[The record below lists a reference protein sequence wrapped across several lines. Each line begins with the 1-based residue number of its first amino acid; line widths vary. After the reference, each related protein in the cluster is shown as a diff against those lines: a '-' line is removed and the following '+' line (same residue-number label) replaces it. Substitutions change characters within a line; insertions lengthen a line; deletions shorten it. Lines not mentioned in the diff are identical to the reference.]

1 MSKFVRQS
9 KYRHVFGQASK
20 PELCYS
26 GITLSRNA
34 WDQDYITVNT
44 KFLAVA
50 WESGGG
56 AAAVIP
62 LEKTGKLPQGNVPLV
77 SGHKGAVLDMDW
89 NPFNE
94 NILGTVSEDGYGRL
108 WSIPDGGLTENLEEP
123 VQILKGHK
131 RKVGSIRFHPTA
143 DNVVA
148 TSSADFTVKI
158 WDIVSGDAKL
168 TVEGHSDLINT
179 CNWNKN
185 GSQLVTACK
194 DKKLRILDPRQ
205 QKVAQEWVGHLGVKG
220 SRAIWITDKD
230 WVFSVGFTKTSE
242 REFNLWDP
250 RGDLSKPIAHTNVD
264 SAAGVLAPF
273 YDEDSRMIYLA
284 GKGDGNIR
292 YYEIVDDAPFI
303 YYLTEYKSA
312 SPQRGLNFLP
322 KRGCNTGIC
331 EVMRGYKVTPTLVE
345 PISFTVP
352 RRSDLFQDDL
362 FPPAYAG
369 QAAQTA
375 DEWLGGQDV
384 EPKKIS
390 LEGGFTPVARSDA
403 PAFQK
408 KEADKELSDKEV
420 REEYEKLKTRVAYL
434 EAELAKRDAK
444 IKTLEGN

>member
-9 KYRHVFGQASK
+9 KYRHVFGQALK

-34 WDQDYITVNT
+34 WDQDYITVNS
-44 KFLAVA
+44 KFMSIA

-62 LEKTGKLPQGNVPLV
+62 LEKTGKLPQGNIPLV

-89 NPFNE
+89 HLFND
-94 NILGTVSEDGYGRL
+94 NILATVSEDGYGRI

-123 VQILKGHK
+123 VQLLKGHK
-131 RKVGSIRFHPTA
+131 RKVGSVRFHPTA
-143 DNVVA
+143 DNVVV

-158 WDIVSGDAKL
+158 WDIVSGDSIL
-168 TVEGHSDLINT
+168 NVEGHTDLIST

-185 GSQLVTACK
+185 GSQLVSACK
-194 DKKLRILDPRQ
+194 DKKLRIIDPRQ
-205 QKVAQEWVGHLGVKG
+205 QKIALDWAGHAGVKG
-220 SRAIWITDKD
+220 SRAIWIGDKN
-230 WVFSVGFTKTSE
+230 WIFSVGFTRTSE

-250 RGDLSKPIAHTNVD
+250 RSLEKPISHTNVD
-264 SAAGVLAPF
+264 SASGLLAPF
-273 YDEDSRMIYLA
+273 YDEDSHMIYLA

-292 YYEIVDDAPFI
+292 YFEVVDDAPHIF
-303 YYLTEYKSA
+303 YLSEYKSA

-322 KRGCNTGIC
+322 KRACNTGIC
-331 EVMRGYKVTPTLVE
+331 EVMRGYKVTPSLVE

-369 QAAQTA
+369 KPALSAQ
-375 DEWLGGQDV
+375 EWLGGADADPV
-384 EPKKIS
+384 TMS
-390 LEGGFTPVARSDA
+390 LEGGFTPAAKSEA

-408 KEADKELSDKEV
+408 KEAEKELSEKEV
-420 REEYEKLKTRVAYL
+420 RDEFEKLKTRVAYL

-444 IKTLEGN
+444 IKELESS